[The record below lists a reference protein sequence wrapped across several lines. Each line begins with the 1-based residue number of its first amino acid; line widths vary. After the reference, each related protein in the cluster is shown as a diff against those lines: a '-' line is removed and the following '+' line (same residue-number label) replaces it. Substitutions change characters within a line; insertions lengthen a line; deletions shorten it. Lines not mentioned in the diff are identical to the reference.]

1 MQIAERAR
9 RVEPFYVMEI
19 AKAAAKLAAEVAH
32 TARPMIFL
40 NIGEPDFTA
49 PERVRQAA
57 KRAVHEGH
65 TQYTQATGL
74 PRLRVA
80 ISHWYQQ
87 RFGVAIEPSRI
98 VVTSGASAA
107 LQLACLALVNPG
119 DEILM
124 PDPSYPCNRQF
135 VQAADGTARLL
146 PTTPAQRFQ
155 LSASQVEQAWG
166 PRTRGVLLASPSNPT
181 GTSLSLIHNLT
192 LPTKR
197 IV

>member
-74 PRLRVA
+74 PRLR
-80 ISHWYQQ
+80 
-87 RFGVAIEPSRI
+87 P
-98 VVTSGASAA
+98 
-107 LQLACLALVNPG
+107 P
-119 DEILM
+119 
-124 PDPSYPCNRQF
+124 
-135 VQAADGTARLL
+135 TAR
-146 PTTPAQRFQ
+146 
-155 LSASQVEQAWG
+155 SASG
-166 PRTRGVLLASPSNPT
+166 CICCCLLYTSPSPRDVEE
-181 GTSLSLIHNLT
+181 SRMPSSA
-192 LPTKR
+192 
-197 IV
+197 